1 LLGIGSAILISG
13 SKDRWVLV
21 FFVFGFLPV
30 IVATFGALDL
40 VWRDPPRSTTDEPD
54 APARRTPLA
63 VTVMSQISLAV
74 AAAGYVAIAV
84 VVVWWI
90 YQSRNGDL
98 VGAWALLPFAGLGIW
113 RGSITL
119 RRLIRP
125 RRDVREPRP

>member
-1 LLGIGSAILISG
+1 MAGWRRGRWVALGATGVGLALLGIGSAILISG

-40 VWRDPPRSTTDEPD
+40 VWRDSPRSTTDESD

-74 AAAGYVAIAV
+74 AAAGYVAGSVFA
-84 VVVWWI
+84 
-90 YQSRNGDL
+90 SL
-98 VGAWALLPFAGLGIW
+98 VALFFGLALFERRIPLP
-113 RGSITL
+113 
-119 RRLIRP
+119 
-125 RRDVREPRP
+125 